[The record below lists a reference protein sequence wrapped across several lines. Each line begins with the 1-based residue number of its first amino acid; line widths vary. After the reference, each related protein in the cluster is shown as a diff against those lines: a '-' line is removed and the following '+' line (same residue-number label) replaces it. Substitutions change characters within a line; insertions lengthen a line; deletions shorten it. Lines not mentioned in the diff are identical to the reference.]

1 MGDRVLL
8 CDPNPLQ
15 SSTPDGLASSPGL
28 FFFAPTGA
36 GYRDRAAHTLR
47 AAARDGTAVMAGP

>member
-1 MGDRVLL
+1 MGNRVPL
-8 CDPNPLQ
+8 CDPNPFQ

-36 GYRDRAAHTLR
+36 GYGDCAAHTPR
-47 AAARDGTAVMAGP
+47 GGGEGKIGRHG